1 MAKAVTRAVSFSE
14 ILISMAK
21 AKREC
26 IEKKNSL
33 ESIYNNFLET
43 LKEIGYKLNDDDSLD
58 ERIERLKEDLIDAKD
73 AKNEVKVKEYEK
85 ELKELVLLK
94 KTIDSLEKVGKDAE
108 GNPKDFK
115 PRDLNNVLAE
125 RMREIYKEQQLCPY
139 CLGRNSDCGFFCE
152 GTNKNIFEHVKKEGY
167 ENQDKQ
173 TWF

>member
-94 KTIDSLEKVGKDAE
+94 KPLIL
-108 GNPKDFK
+108 
-115 PRDLNNVLAE
+115 
-125 RMREIYKEQQLCPY
+125 
-139 CLGRNSDCGFFCE
+139 
-152 GTNKNIFEHVKKEGY
+152 
-167 ENQDKQ
+167 
-173 TWF
+173 